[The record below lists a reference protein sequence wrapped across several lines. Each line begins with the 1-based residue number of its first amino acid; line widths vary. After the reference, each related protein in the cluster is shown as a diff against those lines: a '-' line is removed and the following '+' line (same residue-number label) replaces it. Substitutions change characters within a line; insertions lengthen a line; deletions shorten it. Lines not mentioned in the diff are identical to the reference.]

1 MSGMCVW
8 AQNEQVLKK
17 NEKLV
22 KIKCLNQAFGASC
35 VLRLRTARRVR
46 CRQTQL
52 SKARIPSRVALR
64 RRGASRVVS
73 SGSGLVRL
81 LQIGGHSWEVF
92 VEREEVFQQFE
103 MSQWQSICDTVWMPH
118 DSLTVS
124 SIWNKQLKPK
134 LFEQETRKH
143 KPSVSSTCGFLDRVW
158 PFCLGGCLSE
168 CGIWRIWC

>member
-1 MSGMCVW
+1 MW

-103 MSQWQSICDTVWMPH
+103 MSQ
-118 DSLTVS
+118 
-124 SIWNKQLKPK
+124 
-134 LFEQETRKH
+134 
-143 KPSVSSTCGFLDRVW
+143 
-158 PFCLGGCLSE
+158 
-168 CGIWRIWC
+168 